1 MQVFQKPSAGWASI
15 VPHVQLASDGAA
27 NDNYGSSV
35 ALDGS
40 TLVVGAPGVS
50 GGKGAAYVLLA
61 IRTSSTEWFGLVD
74 ASTGVT
80 VTPSGGD
87 TTRDVTVQIPGGSIS
102 QNFIIKVDPVA
113 DDQCGTP
120 SANVTSRL
128 CVEVELLDTDGIT
141 PLPDTTV
148 PDDEDPAT
156 LTIEL
161 DATTWSALKDT
172 YENGNLTLW
181 KRSETI
187 PWGEVSEC
195 PETAD
200 DSSEECYTIEPDT
213 IDGSATVTIKNIRTF
228 SQYSVATPG
237 TVTKTTTPTSPGS
250 PRNVEPQQ
258 ITQEEYRPHRRRYR
272 RGGGGGGG
280 GSYGPHMVSNQPPS
294 AVGSIPSQT
303 LELGQGTKSVNA
315 SFNFLD
321 PEGDKLVYTA
331 SSSDE
336 SMVKATVNG
345 HQIVLNPVALGRAVV
360 TVTATD
366 PKGEKVTQDIRV
378 TVREANTPPVVVG
391 PVPHQSIRIDGGAKT
406 LDLDNYFSD
415 QDQLSYTASSSDQSV
430 AAVTVNGS
438 VLTITPVGIG
448 AGNHYAQRLRTIM
461 AHRCRRLSR

>member
-1 MQVFQKPSAGWASI
+1 MFTKQGTGWNQAVALTGVGTDAGDRFGDSLTLSGNYLAVSRGSQADNDHAGSVQVFQKPATGWRSSI
-15 VPHVQLASDGAA
+15 VPHVLLASEGAA

-40 TLVVGAPGVS
+40 TLVVGAS
-50 GGKGAAYVLLA
+50 GTSGSKGAAYALLA
-61 IRTSSTEWFGLVD
+61 IRTSPTEWFELID
-74 ASTGVT
+74 AATGAT

-113 DDQCGTP
+113 DDQCGAP
-120 SANVTSRL
+120 SSNVTSRL

-148 PDDEDPAT
+148 PDDQDPAT

-161 DATTWSALKDT
+161 NATTWSVLKDT
-172 YENGNLTLW
+172 YEKGNLTLW
-181 KRSETI
+181 KRSGTD

-195 PETAD
+195 SETAE

-213 IDGSATVTIKNIRTF
+213 TDGTATVTIKNIRTF

-250 PRNVEPQQ
+250 PKNAEPQQ
-258 ITQEEYRPHRRRYR
+258 ITQEEYQPRRRRYR
-272 RGGGGGGG
+272 RGGGGGG
-280 GSYGPHMVSNQPPS
+280 SYAPHLVSNQPPS

-321 PEGDKLVYTA
+321 PERAKLVYTA

-336 SMVKATVNG
+336 SMVEATVNG
-345 HQIVLNPVALGRAVV
+345 YQIVLNPVGLGQAVV

-378 TVREANTPPVVVG
+378 TVREANTPPVVLG
-391 PVPHQSIRIDGGAKT
+391 PVPHQSIR
-406 LDLDNYFSD
+406 
-415 QDQLSYTASSSDQSV
+415 
-430 AAVTVNGS
+430 
-438 VLTITPVGIG
+438 
-448 AGNHYAQRLRTIM
+448 
-461 AHRCRRLSR
+461 